1 MKDKKRL
8 FRLIRLTITIVIAGL
23 FIWYFVLSP
32 YITFKQNE
40 NEILK
45 AAKRY
50 YEINLD
56 KLPTGTRISTVT
68 LQTLSRES
76 YIDKDFYVPF
86 SKKPCSIT
94 ESWVK
99 VKHTDSGY
107 KYYVYLECGALKSA
121 TDHKGPTIT
130 LNGKDEITINKDE
143 KYEEPGVKKVMDNTD
158 GKMDVKDVTIDSSK
172 VDTSKVGTY
181 QVTYTA
187 LDSFKNKTEK
197 VRTVKVVQKLEHTIK
212 KDTNNTGVYTG
223 TVENNYIRFSGNLFR
238 IVSVE
243 NGNVKIVAA
252 EDVSNVN
259 YSGLDKWLEY
269 YYDHLADSSKE
280 YIVKTKYCNDKVT
293 DTTTKKCSSYTKEKD
308 VYILSIED
316 VNNSIDVNTD
326 RSYLYP
332 ETIVW
337 LANTKSDK
345 ESWTTRSYF
354 NDSILKYKN
363 FSKDYN
369 FGVRPVITIKGSTLI
384 TAGTGT
390 ETDPYQIDDMKTG
403 KADEKLN
410 TRYSG
415 EYVKYSNMLWRIVE
429 TEETG
434 TIKVISTENIS
445 IEGNRK
451 IKYDNSITKKVYN
464 PNQKGNIG
472 YKINQ
477 KTSDVI
483 DEEYFVKNEIKVP
496 IYKTIAKYKKET
508 TTKKYKVKF
517 HAPDMYD
524 LYAAQNEEQLTGYW
538 LINSSQ
544 KEDIVYMISTIGVIY
559 YDSVPSD
566 NGAEVRVVGYLN
578 KNCKIVSGK
587 GTLDSP
593 YKIAK

>member
-1 MKDKKRL
+1 MKNKL
-8 FRLIRLTITIVIAGL
+8 RLIRLTITVVIVGL
-23 FIWYFVLSP
+23 FVWFLVLSP

-40 NEILK
+40 SEMVK

-86 SKKPCSIT
+86 SKEPCSIT

-107 KYYVYLECGALKSA
+107 KYYAYLECGVLKST

-143 KYEEPGVKKVMDNTD
+143 KYEELGVKKVVDNTD

-181 QVTYTA
+181 KVTYTA

-197 VRTVKVVQKLEHTIK
+197 VRTVKVVQELEHTIK

-223 TVENNYIRFSGNLFR
+223 TIENNYIRFSGNLFR

-259 YSGLDKWLEY
+259 YSGLDQWLEY

-308 VYILSIED
+308 VYILSVED
-316 VNNSIDVNTD
+316 VNNSVDTSTGE
-326 RSYLYP
+326 SYLYSS
-332 ETIVW
+332 TIVW
-337 LANTKSDK
+337 LANTKTDK
-345 ESWTTRSYF
+345 ESWATRSVF
-354 NDSILKYKN
+354 FDTSDKYSS
-363 FSKDYN
+363 FSKNYN
-369 FGVRPVITIKGSTLI
+369 LGIRPAITIKGSNLI
-384 TAGTGT
+384 TSGTGT
-390 ETDPYQIDDMKTG
+390 ENDPYQIDDMKTG
-403 KADEKLN
+403 KTDENLN

-415 EYVKYSNMLWRIVE
+415 EYIEYSNMLWRIVE
-429 TEETG
+429 VEKSG
-434 TIKVISTENIS
+434 AIKVISNSNVPIAGEKRIS
-445 IEGNRK
+445 
-451 IKYDNSITKKVYN
+451 YDSSITNRIYN
-464 PNQKGNIG
+464 PNQKGNVG
-472 YKINQ
+472 YVINQ
-477 KTSDVI
+477 KVADTI
-483 DEEYFVKNEIKVP
+483 DEKYFDKTEIEVP
-496 IYKTIAKYKKET
+496 IYKKLAKYNKET

-524 LYAAQNEEQLTGYW
+524 LYTAQNNSLLSGYW
-538 LINSSQ
+538 LLNSSQ
-544 KEDIVYMISTIGVIY
+544 NQDVVYMISPIGAVYNTGVPDSNTAGIRVI
-559 YDSVPSD
+559 
-566 NGAEVRVVGYLN
+566 GYLN

-587 GTLDSP
+587 GTEERP

>member
-1 MKDKKRL
+1 MKNKLK
-8 FRLIRLTITIVIAGL
+8 LIRLTITVVIVGL
-23 FIWYFVLSP
+23 FVWFLVLSP

-40 NEILK
+40 NEMVK

-107 KYYVYLECGALKSA
+107 KYYVYLECGVLKSA

-143 KYEEPGVKKVMDNTD
+143 KYEEPGVKKVVDNTD

-181 QVTYTA
+181 KVIYTA

-197 VRTVKVVQKLEHTIK
+197 VRTVKVVQELEHTIK

-252 EDVSNVN
+252 EDISNVN
-259 YSGLDKWLEY
+259 YSGLDQWLEY

-308 VYILSIED
+308 VYILSVED
-316 VNNSIDVNTD
+316 VNNSVDTNTG

-332 ETIVW
+332 DTIVW

-345 ESWTTRSYF
+345 ESWTTKTMF
-354 NDSILKYKN
+354 NDIYTKYMG

-369 FGVRPVITIKGSTLI
+369 FGIRPVITIKGSNLI
-384 TAGTGT
+384 TSGTGT
-390 ETDPYQIDDMKTG
+390 ENDPYQIDDMKTG
-403 KADEKLN
+403 KPDEKLN

-415 EYVKYSNMLWRIVE
+415 EYVEYSNMLWRIVE
-429 TEETG
+429 TENSG
-434 TIKVISTENIS
+434 TVKVVSNENIP
-445 IEGNRK
+445 IAGEERIGYDENITNK
-451 IKYDNSITKKVYN
+451 IYN
-464 PNQKGNIG
+464 PNQKGNVG

-477 KTSDVI
+477 KAADTI
-483 DEEYFVKNEIKVP
+483 DEKYFVKTEIKVP
-496 IYKTIAKYKKET
+496 IYKTLAKYNKET

-524 LYAAQNEEQLTGYW
+524 LYTAANSELLISYW
-538 LINSSQ
+538 LMNSSQ
-544 KEDIVYMISTIGVIY
+544 REDLEYMVSSIGIVYYEGIPDTNTAGT
-559 YDSVPSD
+559 
-566 NGAEVRVVGYLN
+566 RVVGYLN
-578 KNCKIVSGK
+578 KDCKIVSGK
-587 GTLDSP
+587 GTEERP

>member
-1 MKDKKRL
+1 MKNKL
-8 FRLIRLTITIVIAGL
+8 RLIRLTITVVIVGL
-23 FIWYFVLSP
+23 FVWFLVLSP

-40 NEILK
+40 SEMVK

-86 SKKPCSIT
+86 SKEPCSIT

-107 KYYVYLECGALKSA
+107 KYYAYLECGVLKST

-143 KYEEPGVKKVMDNTD
+143 KYEEPGVKKVVDNTD

-181 QVTYTA
+181 KVTYTA

-197 VRTVKVVQKLEHTIK
+197 VRTVKVVQELEHTIK

-223 TVENNYIRFSGNLFR
+223 AIENNYIRFSGNLFR

-259 YSGLDKWLEY
+259 YSGLDQWLEY

-308 VYILSIED
+308 VYILSVED
-316 VNNSIDVNTD
+316 VNNSVDVNTG

-332 ETIVW
+332 DTIVW
-337 LANTKSDK
+337 LANTKTDK
-345 ESWTTRSYF
+345 ESWATRSVF
-354 NDSILKYKN
+354 FGTSDKYSS
-363 FSKDYN
+363 FSKNYN
-369 FGVRPVITIKGSTLI
+369 LGIRPAITIKGSNLI
-384 TAGTGT
+384 TSGTGT
-390 ETDPYQIDDMKTG
+390 ENDPYQIDDMKTG
-403 KADEKLN
+403 KPDENLN

-415 EYVKYSNMLWRIVE
+415 EYIEYSNMLWRIVE
-429 TEETG
+429 VEKSG
-434 TIKVISTENIS
+434 AIKVISNSNVPIAGEKRIS
-445 IEGNRK
+445 
-451 IKYDNSITKKVYN
+451 YDSSITNRIYN
-464 PNQKGNIG
+464 PNQKGNVG
-472 YKINQ
+472 YVINQ
-477 KTSDVI
+477 KVADTI
-483 DEEYFVKNEIKVP
+483 DEKYFDKTEIEVP
-496 IYKTIAKYKKET
+496 IYKKLAKYNKET

-524 LYAAQNEEQLTGYW
+524 LYTAQNNSLLSGYW
-538 LINSSQ
+538 LLNSSQ
-544 KEDIVYMISTIGVIY
+544 SQDVVYMISPIGAVYNTGVPDSNTAGIRVI
-559 YDSVPSD
+559 
-566 NGAEVRVVGYLN
+566 GYLN

-587 GTLDSP
+587 GTEERP
-593 YKIAK
+593 YKLAK

>member
-1 MKDKKRL
+1 MKNKL
-8 FRLIRLTITIVIAGL
+8 RLIRLTITVVIVGL
-23 FIWYFVLSP
+23 FVWFLVLSP

-40 NEILK
+40 NAMVK

-107 KYYVYLECGALKSA
+107 KYYVYLECGVLKSA

-143 KYEEPGVKKVMDNTD
+143 KYEEPGVKKVVDNTD
-158 GKMDVKDVTIDSSK
+158 GKMDVKDVTIDNSK

-181 QVTYTA
+181 KVTYTA

-197 VRTVKVVQKLEHTIK
+197 VRTVKVVQELEHTIK

-223 TVENNYIRFSGNLFR
+223 EVENNYIRFSGNLFR

-243 NGNVKIVAA
+243 NGNVKIVSA

-259 YSGLDKWLEY
+259 YSGLDQWLEY

-308 VYILSIED
+308 VYILSVED
-316 VNNSIDVNTD
+316 VNNSVDTNAGE
-326 RSYLYP
+326 SYLYSS
-332 ETIVW
+332 TIVW
-337 LANTKSDK
+337 LANTKTDK
-345 ESWTTRSYF
+345 ESWATRSVF
-354 NDSILKYKN
+354 FGTSDKYSS
-363 FSKDYN
+363 FSKNYN
-369 FGVRPVITIKGSTLI
+369 LGIRPVITIKGSNLI
-384 TAGTGT
+384 TSGTGT
-390 ETDPYQIDDMKTG
+390 ENDPYQIDDMKTG
-403 KADEKLN
+403 KPDENLN

-415 EYVKYSNMLWRIVE
+415 EYIEYSNMLWRIVE
-429 TEETG
+429 VEKSG
-434 TIKVISTENIS
+434 TIKVISNSNVPIAGEKRIS
-445 IEGNRK
+445 
-451 IKYDNSITKKVYN
+451 YDSSITNRIYN
-464 PNQKGNIG
+464 PNQKGNVG
-472 YKINQ
+472 YVINQ
-477 KTSDVI
+477 KVVDTI
-483 DEEYFVKNEIKVP
+483 DEKYFDKTEIEVP
-496 IYKTIAKYKKET
+496 IYKKLAKYNKET

-524 LYAAQNEEQLTGYW
+524 LYTAQNNSLLSGYW
-538 LINSSQ
+538 LLNSSQ
-544 KEDIVYMISTIGVIY
+544 SQDVVYMISPIGAVYNTGVPDSNTAGIRVI
-559 YDSVPSD
+559 
-566 NGAEVRVVGYLN
+566 GYLN

-587 GTLDSP
+587 GTEERP

>member
-1 MKDKKRL
+1 MKNKL
-8 FRLIRLTITIVIAGL
+8 RLIRLTITVVIVGL
-23 FIWYFVLSP
+23 FVWFLVLSP
-32 YITFKQNE
+32 YMTFKQNE
-40 NEILK
+40 NEMVK

-68 LQTLSRES
+68 LQTLSREN

-86 SKKPCSIT
+86 SKEPCSIT

-107 KYYVYLECGALKSA
+107 KYYAYLECGVLKST

-143 KYEEPGVKKVMDNTD
+143 KYEELGVKKVVDNTD

-172 VDTSKVGTY
+172 VDTSKNGTY
-181 QVTYTA
+181 KVTYTA

-197 VRTVKVVQKLEHTIK
+197 VRTVKVVQELEHTIK

-223 TVENNYIRFSGNLFR
+223 AIENNYIRFSGNLFR

-259 YSGLDKWLEY
+259 YSGLDQWLEY

-308 VYILSIED
+308 VYILSVED
-316 VNNSIDVNTD
+316 VNNSVDVNTG

-332 ETIVW
+332 DTIVW
-337 LANTKSDK
+337 LANTKTDK
-345 ESWTTRSYF
+345 ESWSTKTAF
-354 NDSILKYKN
+354 NDIYTKYMG
-363 FSKDYN
+363 FSKNYN
-369 FGVRPVITIKGSTLI
+369 FGIRPVITVKGSNLI
-384 TAGTGT
+384 TSGTGT
-390 ETDPYQIDDMKTG
+390 KNNPYQIDDMKTG
-403 KADEKLN
+403 KPDEKLN

-415 EYVKYSNMLWRIVE
+415 EYIEYSNMLWRIVE
-429 TEETG
+429 TEKSG
-434 TIKVISTENIS
+434 TVKVVSNSNVPIAGEERIGYDDNIT
-445 IEGNRK
+445 NK
-451 IKYDNSITKKVYN
+451 IYN
-464 PNQKGNIG
+464 PNQKGNVG

-477 KTSDVI
+477 KASDTI
-483 DEEYFVKNEIKVP
+483 NEKYFVKTEIEVP
-496 IYKTIAKYKKET
+496 IYKKLAKYNKET
-508 TTKKYKVKF
+508 AKKKYKVKF

-524 LYAAQNEEQLTGYW
+524 LYTAANSELLINYW

-544 KEDIVYMISTIGVIY
+544 QENIEYMVSSIGIIY
-559 YDSVPSD
+559 YEGIPDT
-566 NGAEVRVVGYLN
+566 NKAGTRVTGYLD
-578 KNCKIVSGK
+578 KNCKIVSGN
-587 GTLDSP
+587 GTKEKP

>member
-1 MKDKKRL
+1 MKNKL
-8 FRLIRLTITIVIAGL
+8 RLIRLTITVVIVGL
-23 FIWYFVLSP
+23 FVWFLVLSP

-40 NEILK
+40 NAMVK

-76 YIDKDFYVPF
+76 YIDKDFYVPL

-107 KYYVYLECGALKSA
+107 KYYVYLECGVLKSA

-143 KYEEPGVKKVMDNTD
+143 KYEELGVKKVVDNTD

-181 QVTYTA
+181 KVTYTA

-197 VRTVKVVQKLEHTIK
+197 VRTVKVVQELEHTIK

-223 TVENNYIRFSGNLFR
+223 AVENNYIRFSGNLFR

-243 NGNVKIVAA
+243 NGNVKIVSA

-259 YSGLDKWLEY
+259 YSGLDQWLEY

-308 VYILSIED
+308 VYILSVED
-316 VNNSIDVNTD
+316 VNNSVDTNAGE
-326 RSYLYP
+326 SYLYSS
-332 ETIVW
+332 TIVW
-337 LANTKSDK
+337 LANTKTDK
-345 ESWTTRSYF
+345 ESWATRSVF
-354 NDSILKYKN
+354 FGTSDKYSS
-363 FSKDYN
+363 FSKNYN
-369 FGVRPVITIKGSTLI
+369 LGIRPVITIKGSNLI
-384 TAGTGT
+384 TSGTGT
-390 ETDPYQIDDMKTG
+390 ENDPYQIDDMKTG
-403 KADEKLN
+403 KPDENLN

-415 EYVKYSNMLWRIVE
+415 EYIEYSNMLWRIVE
-429 TEETG
+429 VEKSG
-434 TIKVISTENIS
+434 TIKVISNSNVPIAGEKRIS
-445 IEGNRK
+445 
-451 IKYDNSITKKVYN
+451 YDSSITNRIYN
-464 PNQKGNIG
+464 PNQKGNVG
-472 YKINQ
+472 YVINQ
-477 KTSDVI
+477 KVVDTI
-483 DEEYFVKNEIKVP
+483 DEKYFDKTEIEVP
-496 IYKTIAKYKKET
+496 IYKKLAKYNKET

-524 LYAAQNEEQLTGYW
+524 LYTAQNNSLLSGYW
-538 LINSSQ
+538 LLNSSQ
-544 KEDIVYMISTIGVIY
+544 SQDVVYMISPIGVVY
-559 YDSVPSD
+559 NTGVPDS
-566 NGAEVRVVGYLN
+566 NTAGIRVIGYLN

-587 GTLDSP
+587 GTEERP

>member
-1 MKDKKRL
+1 MKNKL
-8 FRLIRLTITIVIAGL
+8 RLIRLTITVVIVGL
-23 FIWYFVLSP
+23 FVWFLVLSP

-40 NEILK
+40 NAMVK

-107 KYYVYLECGALKSA
+107 KYYVYLECGVLKSA

-143 KYEEPGVKKVMDNTD
+143 KYEEPGVKKVVDNTD

-181 QVTYTA
+181 KVTYTA

-197 VRTVKVVQKLEHTIK
+197 VRTVKVVQELEHTIK

-223 TVENNYIRFSGNLFR
+223 EVENNYIRFSGNLFR

-259 YSGLDKWLEY
+259 YSGLDQWLEY

-308 VYILSIED
+308 VYILSVED
-316 VNNSIDVNTD
+316 VNNSVDTNAGE
-326 RSYLYP
+326 SYLYSS
-332 ETIVW
+332 TIVW
-337 LANTKSDK
+337 LANTKTDK
-345 ESWTTRSYF
+345 ESWATRSVF
-354 NDSILKYKN
+354 FGTSDKYSS
-363 FSKDYN
+363 FSKNYN
-369 FGVRPVITIKGSTLI
+369 LGIRPVITIKGSNLI
-384 TAGTGT
+384 TSGTGT
-390 ETDPYQIDDMKTG
+390 ENDPYQIDDMKTG
-403 KADEKLN
+403 KPDENLN

-415 EYVKYSNMLWRIVE
+415 EYIEYSNMLWRIVE
-429 TEETG
+429 VEKSG
-434 TIKVISTENIS
+434 TIKVISNSNVPIAGEKRIS
-445 IEGNRK
+445 
-451 IKYDNSITKKVYN
+451 YDSSITNRIYN
-464 PNQKGNIG
+464 PNQKGNVG
-472 YKINQ
+472 YVINQ
-477 KTSDVI
+477 KVVDTI
-483 DEEYFVKNEIKVP
+483 DEKYFDKTEIEVP
-496 IYKTIAKYKKET
+496 IYKKLAKYNKET

-524 LYAAQNEEQLTGYW
+524 LYTAQNNSLLSGYW
-538 LINSSQ
+538 LLNSSQ
-544 KEDIVYMISTIGVIY
+544 SQDVVYMISPIGAVYNTGVPDSNTAGIRVI
-559 YDSVPSD
+559 
-566 NGAEVRVVGYLN
+566 GYLN

-587 GTLDSP
+587 GTEERP

>member
-1 MKDKKRL
+1 MKNKL
-8 FRLIRLTITIVIAGL
+8 RLIRLTITVVIVGL
-23 FIWYFVLSP
+23 FVWFLVLSP

-40 NEILK
+40 SEMVK

-86 SKKPCSIT
+86 SKEPCSIT

-107 KYYVYLECGALKSA
+107 KYYAYLECGVLKST

-143 KYEEPGVKKVMDNTD
+143 KYEEPGVKKVVDNTD

-181 QVTYTA
+181 KVTYTA

-197 VRTVKVVQKLEHTIK
+197 VRTVKVVQELEHTIK

-223 TVENNYIRFSGNLFR
+223 TIENNYIRFSGNLFR

-259 YSGLDKWLEY
+259 YSGLDQWLEY

-308 VYILSIED
+308 VYILSVED
-316 VNNSIDVNTD
+316 VNNSVDTSTGE
-326 RSYLYP
+326 SYLYSS
-332 ETIVW
+332 TIVW
-337 LANTKSDK
+337 LANTKTDK
-345 ESWTTRSYF
+345 ESWATRSVF
-354 NDSILKYKN
+354 FDTSDKYSS
-363 FSKDYN
+363 FSKNYN
-369 FGVRPVITIKGSTLI
+369 LGIRPVITIKGSNLI
-384 TAGTGT
+384 TSGTGT
-390 ETDPYQIDDMKTG
+390 ENDPYQIDDMKTG
-403 KADEKLN
+403 KTDENLN

-415 EYVKYSNMLWRIVE
+415 EYIEYSNMLWRIVE
-429 TEETG
+429 VEKSG
-434 TIKVISTENIS
+434 AIKVISNSNVPIAGEKRIS
-445 IEGNRK
+445 
-451 IKYDNSITKKVYN
+451 YDSSITNRIYN
-464 PNQKGNIG
+464 PNQKGNVG
-472 YKINQ
+472 YVINQ
-477 KTSDVI
+477 KVVDTI
-483 DEEYFVKNEIKVP
+483 DEKYFDKTEIEVP
-496 IYKTIAKYKKET
+496 IYKKLAKYNKET

-524 LYAAQNEEQLTGYW
+524 LYTAQNNSLLSGYW
-538 LINSSQ
+538 LLNSSQ
-544 KEDIVYMISTIGVIY
+544 SQDVVYMISPIGAVYNTGVPDSNTAGIRVI
-559 YDSVPSD
+559 
-566 NGAEVRVVGYLN
+566 GYLN

-587 GTLDSP
+587 GTEERP

>member
-1 MKDKKRL
+1 MKNKL
-8 FRLIRLTITIVIAGL
+8 RLIRLTITVVIVGL
-23 FIWYFVLSP
+23 FVWFLVLSP

-40 NEILK
+40 SEMVK

-86 SKKPCSIT
+86 SKEPCSIT

-107 KYYVYLECGALKSA
+107 KYYAYLECGVLKST

-143 KYEEPGVKKVMDNTD
+143 KYEEPGVKKVVDNTD

-181 QVTYTA
+181 KVTYTA

-197 VRTVKVVQKLEHTIK
+197 VRTVKVVQELEHTIK

-223 TVENNYIRFSGNLFR
+223 AIENNYIRFSGNLFR

-259 YSGLDKWLEY
+259 YSGLDQWLEY

-308 VYILSIED
+308 VYILSVED
-316 VNNSIDVNTD
+316 VNNSVDTNAGE
-326 RSYLYP
+326 SYLYSS
-332 ETIVW
+332 TIVW
-337 LANTKSDK
+337 LANTKTDK
-345 ESWTTRSYF
+345 ESWATRSVF
-354 NDSILKYKN
+354 FGTSDKYSS
-363 FSKDYN
+363 FSKNYN
-369 FGVRPVITIKGSTLI
+369 LGIRPVITIKGSNLI
-384 TAGTGT
+384 TSGTGT
-390 ETDPYQIDDMKTG
+390 ENDPYQIDDMKTG
-403 KADEKLN
+403 KPDENLN

-415 EYVKYSNMLWRIVE
+415 EYIEYSNMLWRIVE
-429 TEETG
+429 VEKSG
-434 TIKVISTENIS
+434 AIKVISNSNVPIAGEKRIS
-445 IEGNRK
+445 
-451 IKYDNSITKKVYN
+451 YDSSITNRIYN
-464 PNQKGNIG
+464 PNQKGNVG
-472 YKINQ
+472 YVINQ
-477 KTSDVI
+477 KVVDTI
-483 DEEYFVKNEIKVP
+483 DEKYFDKTEIEVP
-496 IYKTIAKYKKET
+496 IYKKLAKYNKET

-524 LYAAQNEEQLTGYW
+524 LYTAQNNSLLSGYW
-538 LINSSQ
+538 LLNSSQ
-544 KEDIVYMISTIGVIY
+544 NQDVVYMISPIGAVYNTGVPDSNTAGIRVI
-559 YDSVPSD
+559 
-566 NGAEVRVVGYLN
+566 GYLN

-587 GTLDSP
+587 GTEERP

>member
-1 MKDKKRL
+1 MKNKL
-8 FRLIRLTITIVIAGL
+8 RLIRLTITVVIVGL
-23 FIWYFVLSP
+23 FIWFLVLSP
-32 YITFKQNE
+32 YMTFKQNE
-40 NEILK
+40 NEMVK

-86 SKKPCSIT
+86 SKEPCSIT

-107 KYYVYLECGALKSA
+107 KYYAYLECGVLKST

-143 KYEEPGVKKVMDNTD
+143 KYEELGVKKVVDNTD

-172 VDTSKVGTY
+172 VDTSKIGTY
-181 QVTYTA
+181 KVTYTA

-197 VRTVKVVQKLEHTIK
+197 VRTVKVVQELEHTIK

-223 TVENNYIRFSGNLFR
+223 AIENNYIRFSGNLFR

-259 YSGLDKWLEY
+259 YSGLDQWLEY

-308 VYILSIED
+308 VYILSVED
-316 VNNSIDVNTD
+316 VNNSVDVNTG

-332 ETIVW
+332 DTIVW
-337 LANTKSDK
+337 LANTKTDK
-345 ESWTTRSYF
+345 ESWSTKTAF
-354 NDSILKYKN
+354 NDIYTKYMG
-363 FSKDYN
+363 FSKNYN
-369 FGVRPVITIKGSTLI
+369 FGIRPVITVKGSNLI
-384 TAGTGT
+384 TSGTGT
-390 ETDPYQIDDMKTG
+390 KNNPYQIDDMKIG
-403 KADEKLN
+403 KPDEKLN

-415 EYVKYSNMLWRIVE
+415 EYIEYSNMLWRIVE
-429 TEETG
+429 TEKSG
-434 TIKVISTENIS
+434 TVKVVSNSNVPIAGEERIGYDDNIT
-445 IEGNRK
+445 NK
-451 IKYDNSITKKVYN
+451 IYN
-464 PNQKGNIG
+464 PNQKGNVG

-477 KTSDVI
+477 KASDTI
-483 DEEYFVKNEIKVP
+483 NEKYFVKTEIEVP
-496 IYKTIAKYKKET
+496 IYKKLAKYNKET
-508 TTKKYKVKF
+508 AKKKYKVKF

-524 LYAAQNEEQLTGYW
+524 LYTAANSELLINYW

-544 KEDIVYMISTIGVIY
+544 QENIEYMVSSIGIIY
-559 YDSVPSD
+559 YEGIPDT
-566 NGAEVRVVGYLN
+566 NKAGTRVTGYLD
-578 KNCKIVSGK
+578 KNCKIVSGN
-587 GTLDSP
+587 GTKEKP

>member
-1 MKDKKRL
+1 MKNKL
-8 FRLIRLTITIVIAGL
+8 RLIRLTITVVIVGL
-23 FIWYFVLSP
+23 FVWFLVLSP

-40 NEILK
+40 NAMVK

-86 SKKPCSIT
+86 SKKTCSIT

-107 KYYVYLECGALKSA
+107 KYYVYLECGVLKSA

-143 KYEEPGVKKVMDNTD
+143 KYEEPGVKKVVDNTD

-181 QVTYTA
+181 KVTYTA

-197 VRTVKVVQKLEHTIK
+197 VRTVKVVQELEHTIK

-223 TVENNYIRFSGNLFR
+223 AIENNYIRFSGNLFR

-243 NGNVKIVAA
+243 NSNVKIVAA

-259 YSGLDKWLEY
+259 YSGLDQWLEY

-293 DTTTKKCSSYTKEKD
+293 DTTTKKCSSYTKEKG
-308 VYILSIED
+308 VYILSVED
-316 VNNSIDVNTD
+316 INNSVDAD
-326 RSYLYP
+326 SGRSYLYP
-332 ETIVW
+332 DTIVW

-345 ESWTTRSYF
+345 ESWTTRSAF
-354 NDSILKYKN
+354 IDNNNSKYME

-369 FGVRPVITIKGSTLI
+369 FGIRPVITIKGSNLI
-384 TAGTGT
+384 TSGTGT
-390 ETDPYQIDDMKTG
+390 ENDPYQIDDIKTG
-403 KADEKLN
+403 KPDEKLN

-415 EYVKYSNMLWRIVE
+415 EYVEYSNMLWRIVE
-429 TEETG
+429 SENSGTVKVVSNSNVRIDNEERIG
-434 TIKVISTENIS
+434 YDENIT
-445 IEGNRK
+445 NK
-451 IKYDNSITKKVYN
+451 IYN
-464 PNQKGNIG
+464 PNQKGNVG

-477 KTSDVI
+477 KASDTI
-483 DEEYFVKNEIKVP
+483 DEKYFVKAEIEVP
-496 IYKTIAKYKKET
+496 IYKTIAKYNKKT
-508 TTKKYKVKF
+508 TSKKYKVKF

-524 LYAAQNEEQLTGYW
+524 LYSARNSNNLLSYW

-544 KEDIVYMISTIGVIY
+544 KENFEYMVSEIGVIY
-559 YDSVPSD
+559 YDEPIEEE
-566 NGAEVRVVGYLN
+566 NAGTRVVGYLN
-578 KNCKIVSGK
+578 KDCKIVSGK
-587 GTLDSP
+587 GTEERP

>member
-1 MKDKKRL
+1 MKNKL
-8 FRLIRLTITIVIAGL
+8 RLIRLTITVVIVGL
-23 FIWYFVLSP
+23 FVWFLVLSP

-40 NEILK
+40 SEMVK

-86 SKKPCSIT
+86 SKEPCSIT

-107 KYYVYLECGALKSA
+107 KYYAYLECGVLKST

-143 KYEEPGVKKVMDNTD
+143 KYEELGVKKVVDNTD

-181 QVTYTA
+181 KVTYTA

-197 VRTVKVVQKLEHTIK
+197 VRTVKVVQELEHTIK

-223 TVENNYIRFSGNLFR
+223 EVENNYIRFSGNLFR

-243 NGNVKIVAA
+243 NGNVKIVSA

-259 YSGLDKWLEY
+259 YSGLDQWLEY

-308 VYILSIED
+308 VYILSVED
-316 VNNSIDVNTD
+316 VNNSVDTNAGE
-326 RSYLYP
+326 SYLYSS
-332 ETIVW
+332 TIVW
-337 LANTKSDK
+337 LANTKTDK
-345 ESWTTRSYF
+345 ESWATRSVF
-354 NDSILKYKN
+354 FGTSDKYSS
-363 FSKDYN
+363 FSKNYN
-369 FGVRPVITIKGSTLI
+369 LGIRPVITIKGSNLI
-384 TAGTGT
+384 TSGTGT
-390 ETDPYQIDDMKTG
+390 ENDPYQIDDMKTG
-403 KADEKLN
+403 KPDENLN

-415 EYVKYSNMLWRIVE
+415 EYIEYSNMLWRIVE
-429 TEETG
+429 VEKSG
-434 TIKVISTENIS
+434 AIKVISNSNVPIAGEKRIS
-445 IEGNRK
+445 
-451 IKYDNSITKKVYN
+451 YDSSITNRIYN
-464 PNQKGNIG
+464 PNQKGNVG
-472 YKINQ
+472 YVINQ
-477 KTSDVI
+477 KVVDTI
-483 DEEYFVKNEIKVP
+483 DEKYFDKTEIEVP
-496 IYKTIAKYKKET
+496 IYKKLAKYNKET

-524 LYAAQNEEQLTGYW
+524 LYTAQNNSLLSGYW
-538 LINSSQ
+538 LLNSSQ
-544 KEDIVYMISTIGVIY
+544 SQDVVYMISPIGAVYNTGVPDSNTAGIRVI
-559 YDSVPSD
+559 
-566 NGAEVRVVGYLN
+566 GYLN

-587 GTLDSP
+587 GTEERP

>member
-1 MKDKKRL
+1 MKNKS
-8 FRLIRLTITIVIAGL
+8 RLIRLTITVVIVGL
-23 FIWYFVLSP
+23 FVWFLVLSP

-40 NEILK
+40 NAMVK

-107 KYYVYLECGALKSA
+107 KYYVYLECGVLKSA

-143 KYEEPGVKKVMDNTD
+143 KYEEPGVKKVVDNTD

-181 QVTYTA
+181 KVTYTA

-197 VRTVKVVQKLEHTIK
+197 VRTVKVVQELEHTIK

-223 TVENNYIRFSGNLFR
+223 EVENNYIRFSGNLFR

-243 NGNVKIVAA
+243 NGNVKIVSA

-259 YSGLDKWLEY
+259 YSGLDQWLEY

-308 VYILSIED
+308 VYILSVED
-316 VNNSIDVNTD
+316 VNNSVDTNSGE
-326 RSYLYP
+326 SYLYSS
-332 ETIVW
+332 TIVW
-337 LANTKSDK
+337 LANTKTDK
-345 ESWTTRSYF
+345 ESWATRSVF
-354 NDSILKYKN
+354 FGTSDKYSS
-363 FSKDYN
+363 FSKNYN
-369 FGVRPVITIKGSTLI
+369 LGIRPVITIKGSNLI
-384 TAGTGT
+384 TSGTGT
-390 ETDPYQIDDMKTG
+390 ENDPYQIDDMKTG
-403 KADEKLN
+403 KPDENLN

-415 EYVKYSNMLWRIVE
+415 EYIEYSNMLWRIVE
-429 TEETG
+429 VEKSG
-434 TIKVISTENIS
+434 TIKVISNSNVPIAGEKRIS
-445 IEGNRK
+445 
-451 IKYDNSITKKVYN
+451 YDSSITNRIYN
-464 PNQKGNIG
+464 PNQKGNVG
-472 YKINQ
+472 YVINQ
-477 KTSDVI
+477 KVVDTI
-483 DEEYFVKNEIKVP
+483 DEKYFDKTEIEVP
-496 IYKTIAKYKKET
+496 IYKKLAKYNKET

-524 LYAAQNEEQLTGYW
+524 LYTAQNNSLLSGYW
-538 LINSSQ
+538 LLNSSQ
-544 KEDIVYMISTIGVIY
+544 SQDVVYMISPIGAVYNTGVPDSNTAGIRVI
-559 YDSVPSD
+559 
-566 NGAEVRVVGYLN
+566 GYLN

-587 GTLDSP
+587 GTEERP